1 MLGVYVCAFALHAAH
16 FGRAHQAGEGR
27 IFGEVFEVAAAEWGA
42 VRVHGR
48 RVHADDAPGERLI
61 GVGGAHLLDQFHVPG
76 HAHEHFGGVG
86 VHLGAGEVETVESLR
101 AVDVGGGLL
110 ADRFDGGGLP
120 TGVAG
125 QFDEFVDA
133 HLLHELIPL
142 LVVVVHAGHVV
153 DLEAVVG
160 TGGRRRIV
168 GGIGIVGGQYGGT
181 RPVGFEAFLDLGR
194 DRRRIQAAFDFRE
207 GARQIRARQIGHVR
221 FERAGVLELLL
232 GGGGHLVGGTLA
244 IMGVVVGD
252 GVFHRVGEGGVVV
265 LHGVTVGAQG
275 EGVVAFV
282 HHVGSGTLVVEGGHV
297 VEGHGQFHFV
307 GFAGLEFLGLGE
319 RAEVHRGLFDAA
331 LGVWGAVI
339 QLHHVLAGDV
349 AGVGHLHG
357 GGHFAALTVDLVI
370 LELPVE
376 GGVAQAIAERVL
388 HDGIIIA
395 VIVDGAVRGGNHGLV
410 GCGGLIPTVAGVD
423 VLFEVE
429 VLVAHL
435 LLVIGVIAIAHV
447 VVGRGALHVVGVGVH
462 EMTARID
469 LAE

>member
-1 MLGVYVCAFALHAAH
+1 MHVADAGVAFENGVGVAAVAAGAGEHHVVAGHDGIVRKHVVAAAGPDAVGDDLACEAPFVTWQFGAQCLGGGAPGGADAGEFGHQARAVGVLDGQFERTGVDLAQGLLVAPVGGTVSIGVLRVEHVVLGVYVCAFALHAAH

-48 RVHADDAPGERLI
+48 RVHTDDAPGERLI

-76 HAHEHFGGVG
+76 HAHEHFGGIG

-207 GARQIRARQIGHVR
+207 GARQIRARRRPGTP
-221 FERAGVLELLL
+221 AGRWRPPCRWNAC
-232 GGGGHLVGGTLA
+232 H
-244 IMGVVVGD
+244 
-252 GVFHRVGEGGVVV
+252 
-265 LHGVTVGAQG
+265 HG
-275 EGVVAFV
+275 
-282 HHVGSGTLVVEGGHV
+282 
-297 VEGHGQFHFV
+297 
-307 GFAGLEFLGLGE
+307 
-319 RAEVHRGLFDAA
+319 RR
-331 LGVWGAVI
+331 
-339 QLHHVLAGDV
+339 
-349 AGVGHLHG
+349 
-357 GGHFAALTVDLVI
+357 
-370 LELPVE
+370 
-376 GGVAQAIAERVL
+376 R
-388 HDGIIIA
+388 
-395 VIVDGAVRGGNHGLV
+395 R
-410 GCGGLIPTVAGVD
+410 
-423 VLFEVE
+423 
-429 VLVAHL
+429 
-435 LLVIGVIAIAHV
+435 
-447 VVGRGALHVVGVGVH
+447 
-462 EMTARID
+462 
-469 LAE
+469 